1 MTLHSDDTQPR
12 RPANWMSAGQPADPR
27 YSGAP
32 HTPASYHFDG
42 EEAGGP
48 GCLVWGLVLVFCT
61 ALAFGIVGVAGFAG
75 WTDGLRVG
83 QANATATRSG
93 DISAQCERI
102 PGDLASG
109 SLGLAAL
116 RLNDLAQ
123 ATPGVPCVALFAPTA
138 TALHLQNLAT
148 ATFTPSPTSL
158 EQPSPTLVLPNAP
171 TELPSPTLTPT
182 STSGFNLDALLQEAQ
197 AQIANGQLRDAID
210 TLSAINAIDPN
221 YQKASVDLL
230 MAQALTS
237 EARRL
242 YRSGQNLAEAI
253 LLTNRAEEYG
263 SVGDLNYERFIA
275 SLYLEAQSYRKTND
289 RLAIQLLSRIVY
301 EQNLPN
307 YMGGAVMTQLFE
319 SYVGYG
325 DLLSLGDP
333 CSAVTQYDQALRMRR
348 DDSVQAKRNQA
359 SLVCNGLSS
368 TPTAPT
374 LDPNALPPPTRDPNA
389 PTPAFAP
396 IGQPGS

>member
-1 MTLHSDDTQPR
+1 MTLHNDDTQPR
-12 RPANWMSAGQPADPR
+12 RPANWQAAPLQPQPAA
-27 YSGAP
+27 YGAAYP
-32 HTPASYHFDG
+32 YAYPDE
-42 EEAGGP
+42 EEASGP
-48 GCLVWGLVLVFCT
+48 GCLAWGLVLVFCL

-75 WTDGLRVG
+75 WTEGLRVG

-93 DISAQCERI
+93 DIGAQCERI
-102 PGDLASG
+102 PADLASG

-123 ATPGVPCVALFAPTA
+123 ATPGVPCVAIFAPTA
-138 TALHLQNLAT
+138 TALHLQSLAT
-148 ATFTPSPTSL
+148 ATSTP
-158 EQPSPTLVLPNAP
+158 
-171 TELPSPTLTPT
+171 TPT
-182 STSGFNLDALLQEAQ
+182 STETPSLTTAPPDAPTLPPSPSPAPTSASGFNLEALLQEAQ
-197 AQIANGQLRDAID
+197 AQIAAGQLREAID
-210 TLSAINAIDPN
+210 TLSAISAIDPE
-221 YQKASVDLL
+221 YQKGIVDQL
-230 MAQALTS
+230 MVQALTS

-242 YRSGQNLAEAI
+242 YRSGQNLAEAV

-275 SLYLEAQSYRKTND
+275 SLYLEAQAYRKTND
-289 RLAIQLLSRIVY
+289 RLAIQLLSRIIY

-333 CSAVTQYDQALRMRR
+333 CNAVTQYNQALRMRQ
-348 DDSVQAKRNQA
+348 DGSVQAKRDQA
-359 SLVCNGLSS
+359 SAACSGLSS
-368 TPTAPT
+368 TLTAPAP
-374 LDPNALPPPTRDPNA
+374 DPNAPLPTRDPNA

-396 IGQPGS
+396 IGQPGG